1 MCLFIGTNNES
12 DIMREVRELQRE
24 EIPSVWSIDRTE
36 LIENLY
42 LYQNGELVLSKQRF
56 DMKGWPEGE
65 PEAYTPHLLESYDQG
80 AVFLGVFEL
89 GKLIAAASLDNVWRG
104 EQKDLLQLSFLHV
117 SHAYRGEGLAGM
129 LFQHCVEMAIQ
140 KGAKGLYISATPS
153 ENTVHFYQHLGCTL
167 IAQPDP
173 ELFALEPEDIHFIY
187 LF

>member
-1 MCLFIGTNNES
+1 
-12 DIMREVRELQRE
+12 MREVRKLQRD

-36 LIENLY
+36 LIEHLY
-42 LYQNGELVLSKQRF
+42 LHQDGKLVLSKQRF

-80 AVFLGVFEL
+80 ATFLGVFEQ

-104 EQKDLLQLSFLHV
+104 EHKNLLQLSFLHV
-117 SHAYRGEGLAGM
+117 SHAYRGEGLAGR
-129 LFQHCVEMAIQ
+129 LFRQCVDIAKG
-140 KGAKGLYISATPS
+140 KGAEGLYVSATPS

-167 IAQPDP
+167 IAKPDP